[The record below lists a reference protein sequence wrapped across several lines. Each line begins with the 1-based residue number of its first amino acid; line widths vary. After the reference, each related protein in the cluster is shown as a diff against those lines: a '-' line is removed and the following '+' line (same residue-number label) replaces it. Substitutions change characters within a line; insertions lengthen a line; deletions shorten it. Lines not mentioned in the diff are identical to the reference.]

1 MKQMQ
6 NYDIVGKRIYLID
19 FLRLIAAFIVVM
31 YHYTYRGLVNAQYI
45 KVDLE
50 FPFMKEIFKYGYL
63 GVDFF
68 FILSGFVILMSVE
81 KKNITSFVKSRFLR
95 LYPVYWVCLSITF
108 LFLLLFGNPTF
119 SANWFDF
126 LTNLTMLNGFL
137 FLPYVDGVYWTL
149 LVEMKFYFLI
159 MFFILIRDKFNF
171 KVNQLIVSYLVITL
185 FSVFIDIFSNKF
197 FVLINYLFSFQ
208 YSSLFIAGMT
218 FYLIKKHG
226 LNLKYLIFLNIS
238 FGISVFYAL
247 EKVNRL
253 SDSHSHNF
261 SEFTTFLYIL
271 SFYTIMFLISINK
284 LKIINKKWMLKYGMM
299 TYPLYLLHQNIGYIL
314 INYLTKYFNKYLV
327 LLFVTSLMFYAAFFV
342 SNKIE
347 IHLYRFFSNKINN
360 FKQNENSYIK

>member
-1 MKQMQ
+1 MQ
-6 NYDIVGKRIYLID
+6 NYNIVVGKRIYLID
-19 FLRLIAAFIVVM
+19 FLRLIAAFFVVM

-50 FPFMKEIFKYGYL
+50 FPFLKEIFKYGYL

-81 KKNITSFVKSRFLR
+81 KKNITSFIRSRFLR

-126 LTNLTMLNGFL
+126 LTNITMLNGFL

-159 MFFILIRDKFNF
+159 MFFILVRDKFNIR
-171 KVNQLIVSYLVITL
+171 VNQLIVTYLVFT
-185 FSVFIDIFSNKF
+185 FFFCFIDIFSNKL
-197 FVLINYLFSFQ
+197 FVLIYYLLSPH

-226 LNLKYLIFLNIS
+226 LNFKYFIFLSIS
-238 FGISVFYAL
+238 FGISVFYAID
-247 EKVNRL
+247 KVNRL

-261 SEFTTFLYIL
+261 SEFITFLYIL
-271 SFYTIMFLISINK
+271 SFFAIMFLISINK

-327 LLFVTSLMFYAAFFV
+327 LFSVTFLMFYVAFFL

-347 IHLYRFFSNKINN
+347 IHLYRFFSNKINI
-360 FKQNENSYIK
+360 FKQNENSYMI

>member
-1 MKQMQ
+1 MR
-6 NYDIVGKRIYLID
+6 NYNIDILSKRIYLID

-45 KVDLE
+45 EVDLE
-50 FPFMKEIFKYGYL
+50 FPFLKEIFKYGYL

-218 FYLIKKHG
+218 FYLIKKNG

-238 FGISVFYAL
+238 FGISVFYAI

-271 SFYTIMFLISINK
+271 SFYTIMFLISVNK
-284 LKIINKKWMLKYGMM
+284 LNIINKKWMLKYGMM

-327 LLFVTSLMFYAAFFV
+327 LLFVTSLMFYAAFFI